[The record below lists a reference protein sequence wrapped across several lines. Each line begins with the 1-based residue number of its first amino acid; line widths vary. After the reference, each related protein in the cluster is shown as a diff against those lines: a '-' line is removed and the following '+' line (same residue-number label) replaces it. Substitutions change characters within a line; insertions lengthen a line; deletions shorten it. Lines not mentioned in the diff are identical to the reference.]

1 MTRTGA
7 WTGAVLVALV
17 VGGAPAWASDDPL
30 AEARSLYAV
39 SAYER
44 TLEALSRVDD
54 PVQLDDADRYRA
66 LCLLALNRDAEAE
79 RVIERMVLRNPL
91 PDTTLRSRS
100 PKFGEVYRAVR
111 LRLIPKLAS
120 ATYAAA
126 KASLESSDYDAAIRQ
141 FEETLELVRAAEDR
155 PALSDLELVASEFRQ
170 LAVHRA
176 AADRRQ
182 LRPSLHPEATAAR
195 LDGSVLPVL
204 PADAAPTAPPAAV
217 TAGVGTPDAVTSPGV
232 RGAKAEAPR
241 STEHIARPFTPIAR
255 DYDSTDRDVLPP
267 TVLKQT
273 LPAWTPPWK
282 ALRARTFAGRLQIV
296 VGEDG
301 SVADA
306 EVLEGAFAAYDDEL
320 LRATRDWRYEP
331 ARKGDRPVRYRR
343 VIDFVLRGT
352 DEVAQAR

>member
-1 MTRTGA
+1 MVRTGA

-17 VGGAPAWASDDPL
+17 LAAPAARALDDPL

-44 TLEALSRVDD
+44 TLAALSRVED

-79 RVIERMVLRNPL
+79 RVIERLVLRNPL

-100 PKFGEVYRAVR
+100 PKFGEVYRTVR
-111 LRLIPKLAS
+111 LRLVPKLAS
-120 ATYAAA
+120 ATYTAA
-126 KASLESSDYDAAIRQ
+126 KASLDSSDYDAAIRQ

-155 PALSDLELVASEFRQ
+155 SALSDLELVASGFRQ
-170 LAVHRA
+170 LAAQRL
-176 AADRRQ
+176 AADRGQ
-182 LRPSLHPEATAAR
+182 LGRFPRPEATTAAW
-195 LDGSVLPVL
+195 DGLTLPAL
-204 PADAAPTAPPAAV
+204 PADAAPVVAPPAAV
-217 TAGVGTPDAVTSPGV
+217 VSPPVAPGIAADARRP
-232 RGAKAEAPR
+232 
-241 STEHIARPFTPIAR
+241 TERIGRPFTPIAR
-255 DYDSTDRDVLPP
+255 DYDSTDRDVVPP
-267 TVLKQT
+267 AVLRQT

-282 ALRARTFAGRLQIV
+282 LIRARTFTGRLQVI

-306 EVLEGAFAAYDDEL
+306 EVIETSFAAYDDEL

-343 VIDFVLRGT
+343 VIDFVLRGA

>member
-1 MTRTGA
+1 M
-7 WTGAVLVALV
+7 ALV
-17 VGGAPAWASDDPL
+17 VGGAPAWASEDPL

-54 PVQLDDADRYRA
+54 PVQIDDVDRYRA

-111 LRLIPKLAS
+111 LRLIPKLAR

-155 PALSDLELVASEFRQ
+155 PALNDLELVASEFRQ
-170 LAVHRA
+170 LAAHRA
-176 AADRRQ
+176 AADRHQ
-182 LRPSLHPEATAAR
+182 LRASLRPEATAAG
-195 LDGSVLPVL
+195 LDGSGLPVL
-204 PADAAPTAPPAAV
+204 PPDAAPAAPTVAV
-217 TAGVGTPDAVTSPGV
+217 APGVATPDAVASPGV
-232 RGAKAEAPR
+232 RVTAEAPR
-241 STEHIARPFTPIAR
+241 STEHMGRPFTPIAR

-282 ALRARTFAGRLQIV
+282 AIRARTFAGRLQVI

-306 EVLEGAFAAYDDEL
+306 EVIEGAFAAYDDEL

-343 VIDFVLRGT
+343 VIDYVLRGT

>member
-17 VGGAPAWASDDPL
+17 VGGAPAWALDDPL

-79 RVIERMVLRNPL
+79 RVIERMVLRDPL

-111 LRLIPKLAS
+111 LRLIPKLAEG
-120 ATYAAA
+120 TYAAA

-155 PALSDLELVASEFRQ
+155 PALSELELVASEFRQ

-176 AADRRQ
+176 EADRRARGAS
-182 LRPSLHPEATAAR
+182 LRPEATAAL
-195 LDGSVLPVL
+195 LDGSNL
-204 PADAAPTAPPAAV
+204 PALPAEAAPAVPVAPPGGTV
-217 TAGVGTPDAVTSPGV
+217 TTADASL
-232 RGAKAEAPR
+232 A
-241 STEHIARPFTPIAR
+241 TERMGRPFTPIAR

-282 ALRARTFAGRLQIV
+282 ALRARTFAGRLQVI

-306 EVLEGAFAAYDDEL
+306 EVLEGSFAAYDDEL